1 MTAKARAVY
10 HVTDIE
16 NTRTEENESQDTD
29 KHRAHNVHV
38 TDRKKCLA
46 RKRKK
51 KKRRDIPGI
60 YAGWR
65 ERVDLKA
72 EKRKKRKCGRKRN
85 RTMHGRGRIARTI
98 FVRA

>member
-10 HVTDIE
+10 HVTDIK

-38 TDRKKCLA
+38 TDKKKCLA

-72 EKRKKRKCGRKRN
+72 EKRKKRKV
-85 RTMHGRGRIARTI
+85 RTEKK
-98 FVRA
+98 